1 MQRVGSE
8 AVGLTL
14 LCIFLC
20 RESEARGV
28 GRRRFPPEHFPTGG
42 DTFTAAA
49 AEGIWKK
56 LLLAHWWI
64 RFSRWWIRFSFSK
77 KKQKSLLRTR
87 ARRGQEQEPSGPRFP
102 VPAEPSLLLS
112 LPFFNTSEFILST
125 GSNVF

>member
-8 AVGLTL
+8 AVGLTF

-56 LLLAHWWI
+56 LLLV
-64 RFSRWWIRFSFSK
+64 RWWIRFSFSK

-112 LPFFNTSEFILST
+112 LPFFNTTEFILTT

>member
-1 MQRVGSE
+1 MGSE
-8 AVGLTL
+8 AVGLTF

-56 LLLAHWWI
+56 LLLV
-64 RFSRWWIRFSFSK
+64 RWWIRFSFSK

-112 LPFFNTSEFILST
+112 LPFFNTTEFILTT

>member
-8 AVGLTL
+8 AVGLTF

-42 DTFTAAA
+42 DTFTKRLPALAA

-56 LLLAHWWI
+56 LLLV
-64 RFSRWWIRFSFSK
+64 RWWIRFSFSK
-77 KKQKSLLRTR
+77 KKKKSLLRTR

-112 LPFFNTSEFILST
+112 LPFFNTSEFILTT

>member
-1 MQRVGSE
+1 MGSE
-8 AVGLTL
+8 AVGLTF

-42 DTFTAAA
+42 DTFTERLPALAA

-56 LLLAHWWI
+56 CWFVGGFVS
-64 RFSRWWIRFSFSK
+64 RFQK
-77 KKQKSLLRTR
+77 KKKKSLLRTR

-112 LPFFNTSEFILST
+112 LPFFNMTEFILTT

>member
-8 AVGLTL
+8 AVGLTF

-49 AEGIWKK
+49 AEGVWKK
-56 LLLAHWWI
+56 LLLV
-64 RFSRWWIRFSFSK
+64 RWWIRFSFSK
-77 KKQKSLLRTR
+77 KKKEKPAVYQGSPWAGAGALWPQVPRASRAFLAPFSSL
-87 ARRGQEQEPSGPRFP
+87 F
-102 VPAEPSLLLS
+102 
-112 LPFFNTSEFILST
+112 
-125 GSNVF
+125 